1 MLLRIL
7 TLSIIALWIA
17 SIGWLLSVIWA
28 PPESRMV
35 VIDPQEVYEVF
46 FDWNESTNMTLLE
59 NGSRRGQIS
68 IAGGSG
74 IDPDTVE
81 LTRSLSVSGM
91 LEEFLP
97 EEGSRSINLFWRG
110 VIDFS
115 EEMKLL
121 KGDFSVRIP
130 SKQLTAHL
138 ELEGNPLQVSARA
151 LSDRAVLFSYEGA
164 VEGGSLPLQV
174 LPMASMLGLNQMT
187 SSDVVLDAEA
197 RMGTFSFGGRD
208 LRAYLLTFQRSESE
222 GALRVYL
229 SEAGEPLRIESDFGM
244 EAVSEIL
251 VPLDAYKKPEVL
263 DKK

>member
-7 TLSIIALWIA
+7 TLTIVAFWVA
-17 SIGWLLSVIWA
+17 TVAWLLSVIWA

-35 VIDPQEVYEVF
+35 EIDPREVYEVF
-46 FDWNESTNMTLLE
+46 FNWNESTNMTLLE
-59 NGSRRGQIS
+59 NGARRGQVSIS
-68 IAGGSG
+68 GGSG

-91 LEEFLP
+91 LESFLP
-97 EEGSRSINLFWRG
+97 GEGSRSIDLFWRG
-110 VIDFS
+110 VIDFT
-115 EEMKLL
+115 EEMELH
-121 KGDFSVRIP
+121 KGDFSVRVP
-130 SKQLTAHL
+130 SRQLTAHL
-138 ELEGNPLQVSARA
+138 KLEGDPLQMSARA

-174 LPMASMLGLNQMT
+174 LPMASTLGLNQIT
-187 SSDVVLDAEA
+187 PDDVALDTEA

-208 LRAYLLTFQRSESE
+208 LRAYLLTFRRSESE

-251 VPLDAYKKPEVL
+251 VPLDAYRKPGE
-263 DKK
+263 KNQE